1 MRPIRVISLA
11 RQQQRR
17 ADFLRRN
24 AHVPYNFFDAVDSH
38 TLSAEQI
45 RSSGLFAPELDRTY
59 NAHSYAAAMS
69 HWHLWNEAA
78 ASDATTTIA
87 EDDALFRHDFE
98 ARSETLLAALPGDWD
113 LVLWGWNF
121 DSVLCIW
128 PIGNVSP
135 AVVLFDEPRLRESP
149 EKFQE
154 VETPVQAFRLERA
167 FGSMAYTLSPAGAA
181 KMLDLC
187 FPQRGYSVW
196 IPVFDKYLPNV
207 GIDVSMNAAYPK
219 IGSFACFPPLA
230 VTPNV
235 RGEAA

>member
-24 AHVPYNFFDAVDSH
+24 AHVASTFFDAVDGRA
-38 TLSAEQI
+38 LSEEQI
-45 RSSGLFAPELDRTY
+45 RSSGLFLPEVARTY
-59 NAHSYAAAMS
+59 DAHGYGVAMS
-69 HWHLWNEAA
+69 HWHLWQEAA
-78 ASDATTTIA
+78 ATDGPTTIA
-87 EDDALFRHDFE
+87 EDDALLRHDFE
-98 ARSETLLAALPGDWD
+98 ARSQALLATLPADWD
-113 LVLWGWNF
+113 MVLWGWNF

-128 PIGNVSP
+128 PIGSVSP

-149 EKFQE
+149 EAFQP

-167 FGSMAYTLSPAGAA
+167 FGLPVYTPGPA
-181 KMLDLC
+181 KMLELC

-196 IPVFDKYLPNV
+196 IPVFDKYLPNI
-207 GIDVSMNAAYPK
+207 GIDVSMNAAFPNTR
-219 IGSFACFPPLA
+219 SFACFPPLA

-235 RGEAA
+235 RGTAP